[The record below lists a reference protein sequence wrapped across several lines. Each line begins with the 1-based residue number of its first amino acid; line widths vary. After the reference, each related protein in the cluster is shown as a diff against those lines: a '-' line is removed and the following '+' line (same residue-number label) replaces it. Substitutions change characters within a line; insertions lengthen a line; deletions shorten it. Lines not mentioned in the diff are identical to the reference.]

1 MRSWALVKLAFFSF
15 ALVKRRGDWFFAA
28 QLIEGLMG
36 LIFAQLP
43 RAEG

>member
-1 MRSWALVKLAFFSF
+1 MKLAFFSF
-15 ALVKRRGDWFFAA
+15 ALMKRRGDWFFAA
-28 QLIEGLMG
+28 RLIEGLLR